1 MTHLHLPGRSAAFL
15 LGVFLFVLI
24 ASTPLMAGTLVVGNP
39 PDFATGNCF
48 PFGCNYDQFTANNE
62 YQQVYSNTLFSG
74 PITITGLEF
83 YNTQQDRGGTG
94 MNTGTFTIDLSTTLA
109 DWNTLST
116 TPTSNLGG
124 NNTQVFSGS
133 LAQAWALGDTL
144 SITFSTPFTYTP
156 GVGANLLMDVVATGT
171 GDALGDIGFDTNL
184 GNTYFGRYYY
194 SGFRT
199 VNNGYGLV
207 TGFDY
212 GPNVEPGTVP
222 EPASILLVPAA
233 LGVLALLRKR
243 NRERQNA

>member
-1 MTHLHLPGRSAAFL
+1 LHLPGRSAAFL

-116 TPTSNLGG
+116 TPATWAG
-124 NNTQVFSGS
+124 TIPRFSV
-133 LAQAWALGDTL
+133 AAWLRPGPSAIPCRSPFPHPLLTRPVWAP
-144 SITFSTPFTYTP
+144 TF
-156 GVGANLLMDVVATGT
+156 
-171 GDALGDIGFDTNL
+171 
-184 GNTYFGRYYY
+184 
-194 SGFRT
+194 
-199 VNNGYGLV
+199 
-207 TGFDY
+207 
-212 GPNVEPGTVP
+212 
-222 EPASILLVPAA
+222 
-233 LGVLALLRKR
+233 
-243 NRERQNA
+243 